1 VSLVAS
7 PQVFKTASFF
17 CATFIIMGGLIY
29 TNFKGE
35 KNEKKKDI
43 ARARVL
49 SVTLVT
55 RTVFSPN
62 LILSLSF
69 NRGVRRLSEK
79 KRKLFDA
86 NQSFQLREAVVFSH
100 LTM

>member
-1 VSLVAS
+1 
-7 PQVFKTASFF
+7 
-17 CATFIIMGGLIY
+17 MGGLIY
-29 TNFKGE
+29 ANFKGKKE
-35 KNEKKKDI
+35 GKKNI

-62 LILSLSF
+62 VTLNPFLSTAESGDF
-69 NRGVRRLSEK
+69 PRK

>member
-1 VSLVAS
+1 
-7 PQVFKTASFF
+7 
-17 CATFIIMGGLIY
+17 MGGLIY
-29 TNFKGE
+29 TNFK
-35 KNEKKKDI
+35 EKKKEKKNI

-49 SVTLVT
+49 SVALVT

-62 LILSLSF
+62 VTLSLSF
-69 NRGVRRLSEK
+69 NRGVMQLPERK

>member
-1 VSLVAS
+1 
-7 PQVFKTASFF
+7 
-17 CATFIIMGGLIY
+17 MGGLIY
-29 TNFKGE
+29 ANFKGKKE
-35 KNEKKKDI
+35 GKKNI

-62 LILSLSF
+62 LTLSLSF
-69 NRGVRRLSEK
+69 NRGVMQLPPKK